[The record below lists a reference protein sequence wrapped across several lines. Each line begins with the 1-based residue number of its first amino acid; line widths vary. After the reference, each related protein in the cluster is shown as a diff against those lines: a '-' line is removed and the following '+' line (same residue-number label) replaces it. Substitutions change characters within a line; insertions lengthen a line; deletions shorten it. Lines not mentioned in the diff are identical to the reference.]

1 VSRQDV
7 ASTAS
12 NKSERWWR
20 ATVGTGPFRRLVVV
34 HVVNAAAAASFT
46 VSLAG
51 SLFLSVSVDAAR
63 PRILVYLLCTL
74 APFAVVVPVLAPFAD
89 RVRGGYRAVIVVTAV
104 GRAAVCLL
112 MANHLT
118 SLLFFPEAFA
128 VLVLGKTYSIAKSAL
143 VPRLVS
149 DPRNLVT
156 ANAQISRVST
166 IGGLLGGAAGAF
178 VLKSVGPP
186 AVVLVAALGFA
197 GTAAL
202 ATRIPRPVPP
212 RPPNRVVEVAE
223 LTSARLGLAASATS
237 VVRFSVGFAT
247 FLIALNLKTA
257 SEPDWVYGIVL
268 AAGLLG
274 GFSGTFVGPVLRR
287 RVVEEGLLTASLA
300 VPGAICLL
308 AAAQDRRTSAVLVSF
323 TIGVAASV
331 AHQAFDSTTQRLAP
345 DAEKGRAFAR
355 FETRFQLA
363 WAAGA
368 VGPVLGRPS
377 GFVGLILIGAVL
389 TIGAIGYVTTR
400 RALQP
405 EPPPPAESDM
415 VDPVTA
421 LVALAHALRSQGV
434 PELAALTA
442 VEAVRVAGARR
453 GSGHDA
459 VPAELKAL
467 WLQVSHGGIVSEAE
481 VTRAIEFAEQQRDAG
496 EDPVEPAT
504 PQKPAEP
511 PL

>member
-1 VSRQDV
+1 V
-7 ASTAS
+7 ASTAAA
-12 NKSERWWR
+12 KRGRWWR
-20 ATVGTGPFRRLVVV
+20 TVVGTGPFVRLIVV
-34 HVVNAAAAASFT
+34 HVVNAAAAAAFT

-89 RVRGGYRAVIVVTAV
+89 RVRGGYRAVIVVTAI

-112 MANHLT
+112 MANQLT
-118 SLLFFPEAFA
+118 TLLFFPEAFA

-143 VPRLVS
+143 VPRLVA
-149 DPRNLVT
+149 DQRNLVA

-166 IGGLLGGAAGAF
+166 IGGLLGGMAGAL
-178 VLKSVGPP
+178 VLRLVGPP
-186 AVVLVAALGFA
+186 AVVLVAAVGFIA
-197 GTAAL
+197 TALL
-202 ATRIPRPVPP
+202 ATRIPRPVPLP
-212 RPPNRVVEVAE
+212 PPNRVVEVAE
-223 LTSARLGLAASATS
+223 LTSARLGMAASATS
-237 VVRFSVGFAT
+237 VVRFSVGFVT
-247 FLIALNLKTA
+247 FLVALNLKTA
-257 SEPDWVYGIVL
+257 SEPDWVYGMVL
-268 AAGLLG
+268 AAGLAG
-274 GFSGTFVGPVLRR
+274 GFAGTFVGPLLRR

-300 VPGAICLL
+300 VPGALCLL

-323 TIGVAASV
+323 TIGVSASV
-331 AHQAFDSTTQRLAP
+331 AHQVFDSTTQRLAP

-377 GFVGLILIGAVL
+377 GFVGLILIGVVLALGAV
-389 TIGAIGYVTTR
+389 GYVTAR
-400 RALQP
+400 RTLQP
-405 EPPPPAESDM
+405 EAPAPAESDT

-421 LVALAHALRSQGV
+421 LVALAHALKSQGV

-453 GSGHDA
+453 GSGHDS
-459 VPAELKAL
+459 VPAELKTL
-467 WLQVSHGGIVSEAE
+467 WLTVTHGGAASDAD
-481 VTRAIEFAEQQRDAG
+481 VTRAIELAERERDGDRDGARPPSSQG
-496 EDPVEPAT
+496 PT
-504 PQKPAEP
+504 EP
-511 PL
+511 PR